1 MPKSVK
7 LLGNLSIGIA
17 LATGGYFFSKKVNK
31 PKIVYAGNLRID
43 NSEPDEP
50 PKLFLELTTDLND
63 ICRADTIKL
72 KVIEKDYLDSKTVQ

>member
-1 MPKSVK
+1 MLKSLK
-7 LLGNLSIGIA
+7 IISNISAGLLVFVS
-17 LATGGYFFSKKVNK
+17 GYFLSKKVNK

-63 ICRADTIKL
+63 ICKSDVIKL
-72 KVIEKDYLDSKTVQ
+72 KVIDKDYLDSKTIQ